1 MSTEA
6 SRPTRRAAG
15 VLTMG
20 VGAALLSA
28 TGQPSPSASAGRSP
42 KVMARLA
49 ELGLPDLAARLAVH
63 ALPVVL
69 VVSAVLLGRAL
80 GKGRS
85 KTVRWI
91 IYALLGGV
99 VGFFTGYTIDILVGL
114 PAFIQAVNG
123 PLAAPSVT
131 DIALWAIGAM
141 FIVLG
146 LMMAALAVFG
156 SPAAHAIELEPDDD
170 PEAMDIRKAERG
182 IFGLSSAG
190 AFATG
195 IASIALAIAQQSG
208 DGATLGP
215 SIIALVAGAASVFA
229 SIILWNLMDELQRR
243 QVVNAYAVSAVILTA
258 GAFVW
263 SIAEV
268 QGLVPPFSASATF
281 VVITLAQTIAVFI
294 ITTAAAGN
302 ARVKKRRAA

>member
-1 MSTEA
+1 MSSEA
-6 SRPTRRAAG
+6 SRPKRRAAG

-20 VGAALLSA
+20 VAAALLSA
-28 TGQPSPSASAGRSP
+28 TGQPTP
-42 KVMARLA
+42 KVLARLA

-63 ALPVVL
+63 AVPVVL

-85 KTVRWI
+85 KMMRWI

-99 VGFFTGYTIDILVGL
+99 VGFFTGYTMDILVAL
-114 PAFIQAVNG
+114 PALIQAVNG
-123 PLAAPSVT
+123 PLAEPSVT

-141 FIVLG
+141 CIVLG

-156 SPAAHAIELEPDDD
+156 SPAAYAIELEPHDD

-182 IFGLSSAG
+182 IFGLSCAG
-190 AFATG
+190 TFATG

-208 DGATLGP
+208 DGATTGP

-229 SIILWNLMDELQRR
+229 NVILWNLMDELQRR

-281 VVITLAQTIAVFI
+281 VAITLAQIIAGFI

-302 ARVKKRRAA
+302 ARAKKRRAA